1 MERETS
7 VSGELDGLGGEL
19 GGELSGELE
28 GELEGDLCD
37 SLGLEFSDSLGLEFS
52 DSLGLDSVWD
62 SVCGFLAGK
71 TWRESKESWVWMGE
85 SEGEI
90 RL

>member
-7 VSGELDGLGGEL
+7 VSGELEGELEGEL
-19 GGELSGELE
+19 GGELE

-37 SLGLEFSDSLGLEFS
+37 SLGLEFNSSSGLEFS
-52 DSLGLDSVWD
+52 GSFGLDSVWD

-71 TWRESKESWVWMGE
+71 TWRESKETWVWMGE
-85 SEGEI
+85 REGEI

>member
-7 VSGELDGLGGEL
+7 VSGELEGEMD
-19 GGELSGELE
+19 

-37 SLGLEFSDSLGLEFS
+37 SLGLDLSGSSGLEFCGS
-52 DSLGLDSVWD
+52 SGLDSVWD

-85 SEGEI
+85 REGEI

>member
-7 VSGELDGLGGEL
+7 VSGELDGCGGEFSGEL
-19 GGELSGELE
+19 GGEV
-28 GELEGDLCD
+28 EGDLCG
-37 SLGLEFSDSLGLEFS
+37 SLGLEFNGSSGLEFNGS
-52 DSLGLDSVWD
+52 SGVDLVWD

-71 TWRESKESWVWMGE
+71 TWRESKESGVWMGE
-85 SEGEI
+85 REGEI